1 NPGLPSP
8 GPVLF
13 PPGHAVSLS
22 SRPARVLP
30 AVVLRGDFSVSRADT
45 AAQLP
50 RVSRLP
56 GPHRLTWSSAPS
68 PFRQREGGRWR
79 GAEERDPSGQPSPFT
94 PGHRAPDLE
103 VPAGEDAGASGDD
116 GSCGE
121 EGDGETAPEPAA
133 ADDIQCPKEEEVI
146 RVTGSPGCKT
156 CRFVLVRRSLPF
168 NRAQN
173 VCKRCYQGSLA
184 SIHNY
189 RSNLQIQSSLGCLN
203 QGQVWIGGQK
213 VGQGSCQRFR
223 WLDGTSWNYSYWAFG
238 QPQTCGGRC
247 VTLCTRG
254 GHWRQ
259 ARCSRCL
266 PSICS
271 Y

>member
-1 NPGLPSP
+1 MKLL
-8 GPVLF
+8 PVLLLLLLGTASALRPSEF
-13 PPGHAVSLS
+13 SL
-22 SRPARVLP
+22 AN
-30 AVVLRGDFSVSRADT
+30 ATG
-45 AAQLP
+45 
-50 RVSRLP
+50 
-56 GPHRLTWSSAPS
+56 
-68 PFRQREGGRWR
+68 
-79 GAEERDPSGQPSPFT
+79 
-94 PGHRAPDLE
+94 APDLE

-247 VTLCTRG
+247 VTLCTRVPSSPEQVGTSLLDSVSRSLTRLTRPPTIPLHPQRIQWNADRPAAQDKGEDG
-254 GHWRQ
+254 GEAEGRD
-259 ARCSRCL
+259 S
-266 PSICS
+266 
-271 Y
+271 